1 MASCLGLDKGTYV
14 AYHVENK
21 SGVSVKLTL
30 VNMPV
35 QHQFLWKDST
45 ILLGN
50 NEVWY
55 YGGAKLSAE
64 YGLGFGIDS
73 ALLVFNGID
82 EVLYVLNDPSPRNI
96 LDINNY
102 TGGKQRSKSR
112 NDLFV
117 FTYTITEED
126 YLDAKN

>member
-1 MASCLGLDKGTYV
+1 MASCLGLDKENYV
-14 AYHVENK
+14 AYYLENK
-21 SGVSVKLTL
+21 AGVNILLTL
-30 VNMPV
+30 TNMISDGKTR
-35 QHQFLWKDST
+35 KDTT
-45 ILLGN
+45 IRLGN

-55 YGGAKLSAE
+55 YGGENLSAE
-64 YGLGFGIDS
+64 YAISFHTDS

-102 TGGKQRSKSR
+102 TGGKQRSKSP